1 MAQRS
6 GLLRWRVYRDVSGLA
21 ALEFAL
27 LSPFLAVLI
36 FGILELSLRFRA
48 ADEFHRFVQQTGDML
63 SREEELF
70 SEDLDAVHAAAAQ
83 IMKPVSISGG
93 LEMDVA
99 SIGFTPDG
107 TPELL
112 WQRARGG
119 PAAPFEAS
127 QASGLGRPGESVLR
141 VSARF
146 RYTTPLSDMLSLGA
160 LEMGHA
166 VYYRPRVTRLIA
178 IDGEV
183 HDGGAEWLND
193 GDSIAATGDV
203 S

>member
-1 MAQRS
+1 MASRAC
-6 GLLRWRVYRDVSGLA
+6 LLHRWRRGTRGLA

-70 SEDLDAVHAAAAQ
+70 SEDLDAVYAAAAE
-83 IMKPVSISGG
+83 IMKPVSLAGG

-107 TPELL
+107 SPEQL

-119 PAAPFEAS
+119 TAVPFDVTEAA
-127 QASGLGRPGESVLR
+127 GLGAPGESVLR

-146 RYTTPLSDMLSLGA
+146 RYATPLSDMLSLGP

-178 IDGEV
+178 IDGEI